1 MYEQFRE
8 TGELTDQIR
17 EELRTYRMAHR
28 FSKYALGRMLG
39 VEAIT
44 ISRWERGETKI
55 VQLSQRGMIADL
67 LEGRLD
73 GRVLCFHNCSNVVQ
87 NPDLSK
93 ILWSICEIYAR
104 CKMPEKRRELFIMLD
119 ELEMELRKAQEKT
132 Q

>member
-1 MYEQFRE
+1 MYKQFRE
-8 TGELTDQIR
+8 TGELTDRIR
-17 EELRTYRMAHR
+17 EELRCYRIAHR
-28 FSKYALGRMLG
+28 FSRYALGRMLG

-55 VQLSQRGMIADL
+55 VQLSQRCMIADL
-67 LEGRLD
+67 LEGRLE
-73 GRVLCFHNCSNVVQ
+73 GRGVCHEFSEVVP

>member
-1 MYEQFRE
+1 MYKQFRE
-8 TGELTDQIR
+8 TGELTERIR
-17 EELRTYRMAHR
+17 EELRCYRMAHS

-55 VQLSQRGMIADL
+55 VQLSQRAMIADL
-67 LEGRLD
+67 LEGRLE
-73 GRVLCFHNCSNVVQ
+73 GRSVCHDYSEVVP

-93 ILWSICEIYAR
+93 ILWNIYEIYSR
-104 CKMPEKRRELFIMLD
+104 CKTPEKRRQLFLMLD
-119 ELEMELRKAQEKT
+119 ELEIELRKAQEKT